1 MKHGILAA
9 CVAAAF
15 AVPAT
20 AFATDGY
27 FSHGYGM
34 KAKGR
39 GGASVAMIGDAFGG
53 ANNPATMAY
62 AGDRFE
68 IGLDLFSPSRSSERT
83 GGVPIG
89 LTGSVDSDSDY
100 FFVPEVAF
108 NKMLRE
114 DLALGVTVYGN
125 GGLNTNYPGGQLPSP
140 GACGPAT
147 GPGTGFNPRPG
158 PYNLLCGNGR
168 LGVDLSQLIIAPTL
182 AWKFNPN
189 HSIGLSPL
197 FAYQRFQAEGLG
209 AFGAFSN
216 DPANFSNRGYDD
228 STGWGARVG
237 YYGAL
242 TPRIAVGATYA
253 TKISM
258 GELDKYRGLFAEQGG
273 FDIPSNWAVGVAFK
287 PIDKWTVAADF
298 MRIDYSGVKSV
309 SNPSANLGG
318 CLMGNASQCLGG
330 SDGAGFGWRSIN
342 VVKLGV
348 EHTPTLNW
356 TVRAGYNYSQNPIR
370 SEDVT
375 INILAPGVIKHRM
388 TLGATYQWQK
398 HEVTG
403 AFMYAFKNDV
413 TGPSLLNGFLPPGTP
428 GFNEKIEMY
437 EWSLG
442 VQYAYKF

>member
-1 MKHGILAA
+1 MKRNVIAA

-15 AVPAT
+15 ALPLT
-20 AFATDGY
+20 AQATDGY

-68 IGLDLFSPSRSSERT
+68 IGVDLFSPWRKSERT
-83 GGVPIG
+83 DGVPIG
-89 LTGSVDSDSDY
+89 LTGSVDSDSNY
-100 FFVPEVAF
+100 FFIPELAF
-108 NKMLRE
+108 NKMIRP

-125 GGLNTNYPGGQLPSP
+125 GGLNTDYPGGQLPA
-140 GACGPAT
+140 GAACA
-147 GPGTGFNPRPG
+147 GFNPNPG

-168 LGVDLSQLIIAPTL
+168 LGVDLSQLIIAPTI
-182 AWKFNPN
+182 AWKFQPN

-197 FAYQRFQAEGLG
+197 LAYQRFQAEGLG

-216 DPANFSNRGYDD
+216 DPGNFSNRGYDD

-237 YYGAL
+237 YYGAFSP
-242 TPRIAVGATYA
+242 TFAVGASYA
-253 TKISM
+253 TKTRM
-258 GELDKYRGLFAEQGG
+258 GDFDKYRGLFAEQGD
-273 FDIPSNWAVGVAFK
+273 FDIPSHWAVGVAVK
-287 PIDKWTVAADF
+287 PVDKWIIAADF
-298 MRIDYSGVKSV
+298 MRINYSDVKSV
-309 SNPSANLGG
+309 SNASANLGG
-318 CLMGNASQCLGG
+318 CLFGNTSQCLGG
-330 SDGAGFGWRSIN
+330 DDGAGFGWRSIN

-348 EHTPTLNW
+348 EHTPSVNW
-356 TVRAGYNYSQNPIR
+356 TVRAGYNYSQSPIR

-403 AFMYAFKNDV
+403 AFMYAFRNDV
-413 TGPSLLNGFLPPGTP
+413 TGPSLFNGFLPPGTP